1 MTEQGKQDL
10 GGAASACWE
19 RVTVFPLEHA
29 ADTLPLGLLHDQ
41 TLRSVTLTDETL
53 TLVFA
58 SELYPED
65 LTDPSV
71 YERYR
76 DFRACTLSVS
86 LLPDGDSYCQMETAV
101 SLRGRYR
108 GLYLALRDAVPLLR
122 QANAVRFLYAYP
134 AMGALVIELDVCFPD
149 GDACR
154 PYWKYVSGRLTLSAA
169 RLTCEWQ

>member
-10 GGAASACWE
+10 GGAASACG
-19 RVTVFPLEHA
+19 RATVILPEHMTG
-29 ADTLPLGLLHDQ
+29 TLPLGPLHDQ
-41 TLRSVTLTDETL
+41 TLRTVTLTDETL

-71 YERYR
+71 YERYKGYR
-76 DFRACTLSVS
+76 TCTLSV
-86 LLPDGDSYCQMETAV
+86 LLVPDGDSYCQMETAI
-101 SLRGRYR
+101 SLRGRYH

>member
-1 MTEQGKQDL
+1 MEQGKQDL
-10 GGAASACWE
+10 GGAASVCGRA
-19 RVTVFPLEHA
+19 TVILPEHMTG
-29 ADTLPLGLLHDQ
+29 TLPLGPLHDQ

-58 SELYPED
+58 NELYPED

-71 YERYR
+71 YERYKGYR
-76 DFRACTLSVS
+76 TCTLSV
-86 LLPDGDSYCQMETAV
+86 LLVPDGDSYCQMETAI
-101 SLRGRYR
+101 SLRGRYH

-154 PYWKYVSGRLTLSAA
+154 PYWKYVSGRLTLSVA